1 MYNNVLCS
9 RILQSLQICQL
20 RGRALE
26 RVTSLANSKPRTV
39 SLNRLTRNTTP
50 SDQNIYTTRPA
61 PATLHP
67 RARNW
72 SEYVRNA
79 Q

>member
-39 SLNRLTRNTTP
+39 FLIRPTRNTTP
-50 SDQNIYTTRPA
+50 FN
-61 PATLHP
+61 
-67 RARNW
+67 
-72 SEYVRNA
+72 
-79 Q
+79 